1 MSERDDEATGPT
13 AEDGPTAGDRDEQGS
28 SREAEIL
35 AARRESLARLADA
48 GMDPFALTLET
59 ALGVA
64 EPDPVAGIHRE
75 FGDLEPGTTGDGI
88 RTVAGRI
95 VQRRDMGKLKFL
107 VVRDRTGDIQLFC
120 NAKAMDPA
128 AFALLDEAELGDIV
142 AATGPVGMTK
152 KGELSIFVGRWAMLT
167 KSLRPLPEKWHGLKD
182 PDLQQRRRYLH
193 LATDDVP
200 RRYFLARASVLQTMR
215 RVLDERG
222 FVEFE
227 GPMLQLVAGG
237 ANARPFTTFH
247 HVLEQEMKLR
257 ISLELYL
264 KRMLVGGVE
273 RVYELGRNFRNEG
286 IDRDHNP
293 EFTMLEAYQ
302 AYGDYRTMMEL
313 SETLLRESARAVNPI
328 MGRPEDDL
336 RIRYRDLTIDL
347 EPAFRRITI
356 LGSVSEATGE
366 EVTLRRPDLADIAR
380 RHEVHV
386 EDGWGPGKIVQE
398 LFEKLVEDTIEQP
411 TFVCDFP
418 REVSPLA
425 RPHRDDPGLT
435 EHFDL
440 VVGGLELVTAFSELT
455 DPIEQREKF
464 ELQAAAKAAGDDEA
478 HPLDEEF
485 LRALEHG
492 MPPAGGLGMGID
504 RTLMLLTDAPSLRD
518 LIMFPSQR
526 PEE

>member
-1 MSERDDEATGPT
+1 MSERTETPPPSDEAEPG
-13 AEDGPTAGDRDEQGS
+13 EGS

-35 AARRESLARLADA
+35 AARRESLSRLEEA
-48 GMDPFALTLET
+48 GVPPFALTLRE
-59 ALGVA
+59 AMGVEA
-64 EPDPVAGIHRE
+64 PDSIADVRRDAGQ
-75 FGDLEPGTTGDGI
+75 LEPGAASDQV

-95 VQRRDMGKLKFL
+95 VQKRDMGKLKFI

-120 NAKAMDPA
+120 NLSVMDPGQ
-128 AFALLDEAELGDIV
+128 FSLLDEADLGDIV
-142 AATGPVGMTK
+142 AATGQVGMTR
-152 KGELSIFVGRWAMLT
+152 KGELSIFVERWAMLT

-193 LATDDVP
+193 LATDEVP
-200 RRYFLARASVLQTMR
+200 RRHFLARAAVLKAMR

-227 GPMLQLVAGG
+227 GPMLQIVAGG

-247 HVLEQEMKLR
+247 HVLDQEMKLR

-302 AYGDYRTMMEL
+302 AYGDYHTMMEL
-313 SETLLRESARAVNPI
+313 SETLLRESARAVDPI
-328 MGRPEDDL
+328 MGRPAGDL
-336 RIRYRDLTIDL
+336 RVPYRGVVIDL
-347 EPAFRRITI
+347 EPEFRRITI

-366 EVTLRRPDLADIAR
+366 EISLDRSDLAEIAG
-380 RHEVHV
+380 RHDVHV
-386 EDGWGPGKIVQE
+386 EEAWGGGKVVQE
-398 LFEKLVEDTIEQP
+398 LFDKLVEPTIQQP

-425 RPHRDDPGLT
+425 RPHRDDPNLT

-440 VVGGLELVTAFSELT
+440 VAGGLELVTAFSELT
-455 DPIEQREKF
+455 DPIEQRAKF
-464 ELQAAAKAAGDDEA
+464 ESQAAAKAAGDDEA

-492 MPPAGGLGMGID
+492 MPPAGGLGMGVD
-504 RTLMLLTDAPSLRD
+504 RTLMLLTDAASLRD
-518 LIMFPSQR
+518 LIMFPSHR
-526 PEE
+526 PEEGSS

>member
-1 MSERDDEATGPT
+1 MSERDDEATEPT
-13 AEDGPTAGDRDEQGS
+13 TDDRDEQGS

-64 EPDPVAGIHRE
+64 EPDAIAGIHRE
-75 FGDLEPGTTGDGI
+75 FGDLAPGTTGDAG

-107 VVRDRTGDIQLFC
+107 VIRDRTGDIQLFC

-128 AFALLDEAELGDIV
+128 AFALLDEADLGDIV
-142 AATGPVGMTK
+142 AAGGPVGMTK
-152 KGELSIFVGRWAMLT
+152 KGELSIFVERWAMLT

-200 RRYFLARASVLQTMR
+200 RRYFLARAAVLQTMR

-247 HVLEQEMKLR
+247 HVLDQEMKLR

-302 AYGDYRTMMEL
+302 AYGDYRSMMEL
-313 SETLLRESARAVNPI
+313 SEALLRESARAVNPI

-336 RIRYRDLTIDL
+336 RISYRGLTIDL

-356 LGSVSEATGE
+356 LG
-366 EVTLRRPDLADIAR
+366 R
-380 RHEVHV
+380 
-386 EDGWGPGKIVQE
+386 
-398 LFEKLVEDTIEQP
+398 
-411 TFVCDFP
+411 
-418 REVSPLA
+418 
-425 RPHRDDPGLT
+425 
-435 EHFDL
+435 
-440 VVGGLELVTAFSELT
+440 
-455 DPIEQREKF
+455 
-464 ELQAAAKAAGDDEA
+464 
-478 HPLDEEF
+478 
-485 LRALEHG
+485 
-492 MPPAGGLGMGID
+492 
-504 RTLMLLTDAPSLRD
+504 
-518 LIMFPSQR
+518 
-526 PEE
+526 